1 MTVENIISG
10 LRKKEYKPVYW
21 LEGDEEF
28 FIDEIVDFATSS
40 ILPESEA
47 SFNLTVFY
55 GKDTDWAV
63 LYNTCRKYPM
73 FSERQVV
80 VVKEAQDMRGIEKLE
95 SYVEKPLLS
104 TLLFIAY
111 KGKKVDGR
119 TRLAKLLKEKAVYFT
134 TKKLYDSELPD
145 WTSRL
150 VNNKG
155 LSITAKALQLLI
167 DHIGND
173 LNRLNNEIDK
183 LALNLEKSK
192 TISEDA
198 IEKYVGISKEFNVYE
213 LQHAIGARDFY
224 KAIRIVQYFEANPK
238 AAPLQLIFPSLY
250 NFFSKVLLVFT
261 ATGRDE
267 RSIAAAVGVS
277 PFFARDYMLA
287 ASQYGPQGVETIL
300 LLLHQ
305 YNLKSLGIND
315 PGTGDMSL
323 LREMLAKMM
332 QE

>member
-1 MTVENIISG
+1 
-10 LRKKEYKPVYW
+10 
-21 LEGDEEF
+21 
-28 FIDEIVDFATSS
+28 
-40 ILPESEA
+40 
-47 SFNLTVFY
+47 
-55 GKDTDWAV
+55 
-63 LYNTCRKYPM
+63 
-73 FSERQVV
+73 VV

-95 SYVEKPLLS
+95 TYVEKPLLS

-111 KGKKVDGR
+111 KGKNVDGR
-119 TRLAKLLKEKAVYFT
+119 TRLAKLLKEKAVHFT

-145 WTSRL
+145 WTSKL
-150 VNNKG
+150 IKSKG
-155 LSITAKALQLLI
+155 LNSTAKALQLLI

-192 TISEDA
+192 TITEDA

-224 KAIRIVQYFEANPK
+224 KAMRIVQYFESNPK

-261 ATGRDE
+261 APSRDE
-267 RSIAAAVGVS
+267 KTIATALGIS
-277 PFFARDYMLA
+277 SFFVRDYMMA

-300 LLLHQ
+300 LLLHM

-315 PGTGDMSL
+315 PGTEDMAL
-323 LREMLAKMM
+323 LREMLAKIM